1 MELENKLNDIASK
14 FKTSTVNINDAISK
28 TKEDIKN
35 YENTI
40 KELNQKLIKYQLN
53 DILSEIEEY
62 NGINLLI
69 KSFENKD
76 ISELKE
82 MVDRIKEKVDNIVIL
97 FSSKTDK
104 AIFVSGVSK
113 NISNKY
119 NAGLIVKNAA
129 IIAGGNGG
137 GRPDFAQAGA
147 KEIEK
152 IEEAIKSTTEYIKGI

>member
-1 MELENKLNDIASK
+1 MIFFAK
-14 FKTSTVNINDAISK
+14 FKTTTANINDAISK

-53 DILSEIEEY
+53 DILDEIEEY
-62 NGINLLI
+62 KGINLLI
-69 KSFENKD
+69 KSFEDKD
-76 ISELKE
+76 INELKE

-97 FSSKTDK
+97 FASKTDK

-113 NISNKY
+113 NISNVY

-129 IIAGGNGG
+129 SIAGGNGG

-147 KEIEK
+147 KDIDK
-152 IEEAIKSTTEYIKGI
+152 IQEAITLTSEYIKGI